1 VHWTRAKSFDT
12 FSAVG
17 PVITTDLDATSLR
30 VRTLVD
36 GDELQ
41 NYPVTDMF
49 FKPNQIVSRLSHDM
63 TLRPGD
69 IIACGTSIGA
79 GPMQQGCTVEVQI
92 DGIGTLVNDFD

>member
-1 VHWTRAKSFDT
+1 MT
-12 FSAVG
+12 
-17 PVITTDLDATSLR
+17 

-36 GDELQ
+36 GVELQ

-49 FKPNQIVSRLSHDM
+49 YRPHQIVSHLSRDM

-69 IIACGTSIGA
+69 IIACGTSVGA

-92 DGIGTLVNDFD
+92 DGIGTLVNSFY